1 MAAGDFV
8 VQGTFTLSASG
19 PGSIATVVVTATGAA
34 ASDTVLITPTEAAI
48 DGQGNFNYR
57 VTNVTSNAFTVT
69 ADRAQLPNDVDFMF
83 IVFDAA

>member
-8 VQGTFTLSASG
+8 VQGTFTLSESA
-19 PGSIATVVVTATGAA
+19 PGVIATVDVTATGAA
-34 ASDTVLITPTEAAI
+34 TSDTVLITPIETASDAFGTFQYKVTEI
-48 DGQGNFNYR
+48 D
-57 VTNVTSNAFTVT
+57 TNTFTVT